1 MRKENLLGDIERE
14 CLENGE
20 NVCVTSEETI
30 RKNRWLFEV
39 ALKLIKKH
47 IEDECQHEFFRDQN
61 VTVEVKTV
69 DTDVGTFE
77 EEINDH

>member
-30 RKNRWLFEV
+30 RKNGWLFEV

-47 IEDECQHEFFRDQN
+47 IEDDAS
-61 VTVEVKTV
+61 V
-69 DTDVGTFE
+69 DFLG
-77 EEINDH
+77 IKMSQWKLSR